1 MPLGETALGSQT
13 LTETAVAEIEVPNPA
28 ELKEKGENQFTR
40 RIALCV
46 AVYAVGLAIASFGGA
61 NAAKE
66 MMLAKAEESNRW
78 NQYQSKSTREAIYKN
93 EVIKLES
100 EKEDAGG
107 KLAPARQ
114 KLLDKYKS
122 EEARMMHGKETIA
135 KGGPDDDGTI
145 IRGAEEYQHEVKLY
159 QRKDPYFD
167 FAEVGLQ
174 LAIVLASVAML
185 AEKRW
190 AFLASLALFVVAAF
204 FALNGLFLLV
214 KVPGIEG

>member
-1 MPLGETALGSQT
+1 MPD
-13 LTETAVAEIEVPNPA
+13 IEVPDPH
-28 ELKEKGENQFTR
+28 EVKEKGENPFTKR
-40 RIALCV
+40 VALCV
-46 AVYAVGLAIASFGGA
+46 AVYAVGLAIASFGGS

-66 MMLAKAEESNRW
+66 MMFAKAEESNRW

-93 EVIKLES
+93 EVIKLEN

-107 KLAPARQ
+107 KLSPARQ
-114 KLLDKYKS
+114 KLLDSYKS
-122 EEARMMHGKETIA
+122 EEKRMRAGKEVIA
-135 KGGPDDDGTI
+135 KGGTDDDGSLV
-145 IRGAEEYQHEVKLY
+145 RGAEEYQQDVKLM

-190 AFLASLALFVVAAF
+190 AFVASLVLFVLSAF
-204 FALNGLFLLV
+204 FTANGFGPFV
-214 KVPGIEG
+214 AVPGIEG